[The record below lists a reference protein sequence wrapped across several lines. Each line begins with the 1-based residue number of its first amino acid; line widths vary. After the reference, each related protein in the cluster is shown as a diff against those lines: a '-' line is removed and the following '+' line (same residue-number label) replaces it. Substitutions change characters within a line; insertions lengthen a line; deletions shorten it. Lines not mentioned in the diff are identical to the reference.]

1 MFLSLI
7 IFVFLFVSFRLLFLG
22 GSFRVILAFTFLGN
36 AVNLMIFSFT
46 GLIQG
51 APPFI
56 ESTHSTLHGIYSDP
70 LPQALI
76 LTAIVIGLGMV
87 LFLGLLARLESQED
101 QE

>member
-7 IFVFLFVSFRLLFLG
+7 IFILLFVSFRLLLLG
-22 GSFRVILAFTFLGN
+22 GSFRAILGFTFLGN

-51 APPFI
+51 KLPFI
-56 ESTHSTLHGIYSDP
+56 DPHQSALEKPYSDP

-87 LFLGLLARLESQED
+87 LFLSLLAQLESLED